1 MRGANAPSV
10 NALTLGLM
18 FPASAPRL
26 FRGPASRGH
35 WKPRTRQGSRRWTG
49 SLDQGSGISAL
60 RTAAKA
66 VVARH
71 ATARE
76 ESAQSLKRVAALID
90 PGQPGW

>member
-10 NALTLGLM
+10 NALTLGLT
-18 FPASAPRL
+18 FSASAARL
-26 FRGPASRGH
+26 FRGPAPRGR
-35 WKPRTRQGSRRWTG
+35 WKPRDEAGIRTVNCEPY
-49 SLDQGSGISAL
+49 QGSGISAL

-90 PGQPGW
+90 PGQPG